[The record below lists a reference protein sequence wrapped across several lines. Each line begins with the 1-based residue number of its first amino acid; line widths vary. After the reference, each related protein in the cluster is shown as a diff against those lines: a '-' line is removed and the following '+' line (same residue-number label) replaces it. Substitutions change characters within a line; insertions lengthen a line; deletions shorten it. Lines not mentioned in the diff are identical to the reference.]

1 MAFIF
6 PFHNLSNYQFK
17 HQDESLFLPP
27 ELERIVKAFAK
38 PFFRYPREYDD
49 ALRVLNKPEWPRLK
63 DKLSGPKA
71 EQGLDCLNRFL
82 AARIES
88 ERAYSAYKT
97 PDHELTH
104 EEYEQVRTDYYAATC
119 NRLDILGE
127 ILD

>member
-17 HQDESLFLPP
+17 HPDEPLFLPDDV
-27 ELERIVKAFAK
+27 LGLISALSK
-38 PFFRYPREYDD
+38 PFFRYPHEYED
-49 ALRVLNKPEWPRLK
+49 ALRVLNKREWPRLK
-63 DKLSGPKA
+63 EKLSGPKA

-88 ERAYSAYKT
+88 ERAYCAYKR
-97 PDHELTH
+97 PNRMWSL
-104 EEYEQVRTDYYAATC
+104 EEYEQVRTDYYTATS

>member
-17 HQDESLFLPP
+17 HLDEPLFLPP

-38 PFFRYPREYDD
+38 PFFRYPNEYED

-63 DKLSGPKA
+63 EKLSGPKA
-71 EQGLDCLNRFL
+71 DQGLDCLNRFL

-88 ERAYSAYKT
+88 ERAYCAYKT
-97 PDHELTH
+97 PDHVLSP
-104 EEYEQVRTDYYAATC
+104 EEYERVRTEYYTATC

>member
-6 PFHNLSNYQFK
+6 PFHNLSDYQFK
-17 HQDESLFLPP
+17 NLDKPLFLPDDV
-27 ELERIVKAFAK
+27 LGLISALSK
-38 PFFRYPREYDD
+38 PFFRYPLEYED

-63 DKLSGPKA
+63 EKLSGPKA

-88 ERAYSAYKT
+88 EDAYCAYKT
-97 PDHELTH
+97 PDHVLSP
-104 EEYEQVRTDYYAATC
+104 EEYEQVRTEYYTATC